1 MTTKM
6 STSLTPSA
14 TEVMMMIH
22 EDDHDDDHDDD
33 ELLVDPIEEAF
44 ENMKHPME
52 FMLMPQWRQWK
63 FGV

>member
-1 MTTKM
+1 
-6 STSLTPSA
+6 
-14 TEVMMMIH
+14 MIH